1 MKSELQTPSNLTP
14 GVSNSDSDDTALKP
28 SRRTAPGLRVEN
40 ALRAGMVFLIVAMVA
55 FLGEVFLAFDSGAW
69 QMFVMAGIGAMLA
82 LVALLNILLIR
93 RKRPNTGAR
102 LLIGAALLSVLA
114 APLFLAGFGLILGLG
129 TTLVVLTMALQTLS
143 QREANWIL
151 MAGVGVAMVAG
162 AIDVAG
168 GLNVIVPH
176 SQLNLPIFQVMISV
190 LGGIILLAY
199 LVLAV
204 RQYRAYPLS
213 TKLILAFLVVS
224 LVPLGLLAFLN
235 FRHSR
240 AVLIDEARQSL
251 LGAVSKTVSDLDTFV
266 NNNLDAVRTEA
277 HLPALMSYLELQ
289 PEQRSGSPAEMAARE
304 TLSELQ
310 RKNKVFITSY
320 ALLDSQGQNVLDTV
334 PENMGLD
341 ESGRDYFQK
350 SIETGLPY
358 VSPVQFVP
366 PPNRTQ
372 STLDDAVFVFSH
384 PIQSDE
390 EAFLGLLRVQYNPA
404 ILQKLIVQNN
414 SLIDNASYPI
424 LFDENYIRLAH
435 GAVPDLIY
443 KSAISLSDEQVI
455 RLQAGGQLPQQLPE
469 DMATDLPGL
478 ASGLEDAIFNPYF
491 ETQFV
496 STGDQINLAAV
507 KEMDALPWLVVF
519 VQPRDLF
526 LTPIQTQTRTTLFLA
541 IAIAGVVAAAAF
553 VMGQFLAYPLTSL
566 TEAVTRFTD
575 GDLQARAQINSDDE
589 SGVLAASFNTMA
601 EQVGRLLTSL
611 EDRTQALEAE
621 IQERERAEADLHA
634 SEYKY
639 RTLFE
644 DSRDIIFITTP
655 SGRILDINPA
665 GVRLS
670 GYTKEALLNINL
682 EALYADPEDRRTF
695 VKQLNQKGAISDFR
709 TRFRLKNGACID
721 CLMTAVVRR
730 DDTGNILGYQG
741 IIRDITEQLHLEQE
755 RLRLSALERELAI
768 AHEIQESLLP
778 PPRPEWPALDVLCYS
793 VSAREVGGDFYA
805 YHTFDDTRYAIAVGD
820 VSGKGTS
827 AALLMSV
834 SLASFQ
840 STVRRNLAPGA
851 LLGSLDRMIA
861 TYTRGNNQNCALV
874 YAEIAPMN
882 NLTES
887 NDGAGWQL
895 LVANA
900 GCVVPLVRRRNGV
913 VDWVD
918 AFGIP
923 LGTKYGAHFG
933 YTPVETTLE
942 KGDMVILTSDG
953 VVEATNW
960 AGEMF
965 GFERLEAAI
974 ASGSR
979 TSAQVMSRHLQESV
993 AGFVGDLEPHDDLT
1007 IVVVQV

>member
-14 GVSNSDSDDTALKP
+14 GVSGNHSDGATSVSGQRAE
-28 SRRTAPGLRVEN
+28 SRPRIEN
-40 ALRAGMVFLIVAMVA
+40 ALRAGLVFLVVAVVA
-55 FLGEVFLAFDSGAW
+55 FLGEVFLALDSGAW
-69 QMFVMAGIGAMLA
+69 QAFVMAGIGAVLA
-82 LVALLNILLIR
+82 LVALFSIVLIR
-93 RKRPNTGAR
+93 RGRPNAGMR
-102 LLIGAALLSVLA
+102 VLIGAALLSVLA
-114 APLFLAGFGLILGLG
+114 APLLVAGFGLILGLG

-151 MAGVGVAMVAG
+151 LAGVGIAVIAG
-162 AIDVAG
+162 GIDIAG
-168 GLNVIVPH
+168 GLNIIIPH
-176 SQLNLPIFQVMISV
+176 SQLNLPIFQTMISV
-190 LGGIILLAY
+190 LGGVILLAY

-251 LGAVSKTVSDLDTFV
+251 LGAVSKTISDLDTFV
-266 NNNLDAVRTEA
+266 YNSLDAVRTEA
-277 HLPALMSYLELQ
+277 QLPALMTYLKRP
-289 PEQRSGSPAEMAARE
+289 PEQRLHSPVEMAAQE
-304 TLSELQ
+304 TLNELQ
-310 RKNKVFITSY
+310 RKNKVFIISY
-320 ALLDSQGQNVLDTV
+320 ALLDNQGQNVLDTLA
-334 PENMGLD
+334 ENIGLD

-350 SIETGLPY
+350 PLETGLPY

-366 PPNRTQ
+366 PANGTKT
-372 STLDDAVFVFSH
+372 TLNDAVFVFSH
-384 PIQSDE
+384 PIQNDE
-390 EAFLGLLRVQYNPA
+390 GDLLGLLRVQYSPA

-414 SLIDNASYPI
+414 SLIDDVSYPI

-435 GAVPDLIY
+435 GAAPDLIF
-443 KSAISLSDEQVI
+443 KAAVPFSGDELD
-455 RLQAGGQLPQQLPE
+455 RLQSKGRLPQQLPE
-469 DMATDLPGL
+469 DMATNLPDLV
-478 ASGLEDAIFNPYF
+478 SGLEEAIFDPYF
-491 ETQFV
+491 ETQLV

-507 KEMDALPWLVVF
+507 KELDTLPWLVVF
-519 VQPRDLF
+519 AQPRELF
-526 LTPIQTQTRTTLFLA
+526 LTPIQSQTRTTLFLA
-541 IAIAGVVAAAAF
+541 IAIAGVMAAAAF

-566 TEAVTRFTD
+566 TQAVTRFTD
-575 GDLQARAQINSDDE
+575 GDLQARARIKSDDE
-589 SGVLAASFNTMA
+589 SGLLAASFNTMA

-611 EDRTQALEAE
+611 AERTQALEAE
-621 IQERERAEADLHA
+621 IGERKQAEADLQA

-655 SGRILDINPA
+655 DGRIVDINPA

-670 GYTKEALLNINL
+670 GYTKEALLDINL
-682 EALYADPEDRRTF
+682 EALYADPEDRRRF
-695 VKQLNQKGAISDFR
+695 VNQLNQKGAVSDFR
-709 TRFRLKNGACID
+709 TRFRLKDGTAID

-730 DDTGNILGYQG
+730 NSAGDILGYQG

-755 RLRLSALERELAI
+755 RLRLSAIERELAI

-778 PPRPEWPALDVLCYS
+778 PTRPEWPALDVLCYS
-793 VSAREVGGDFYA
+793 ASAREVGGDFYA
-805 YHTFDDTRYAIAVGD
+805 YHAFDDNRYAIAVGD

-840 STVRRNLAPGA
+840 STVRRNLAPEV
-851 LLGSLDRMIA
+851 LLESLDRMIA
-861 TYTRGNNQNCALV
+861 TYTRSNNQNCALV
-874 YAEIAPMN
+874 YVEVLP
-882 NLTES
+882 LG
-887 NDGAGWQL
+887 DAGWQL
-895 LVANA
+895 RVANA
-900 GCVVPLVRRRNGV
+900 GCVVPLLRRENGV

-923 LGTKYGAHFG
+923 LGTRHGAFFG
-933 YTPVETTLE
+933 YKPVEVSLRT
-942 KGDMVILTSDG
+942 GDMVILSSDG

-965 GFERLEAAI
+965 GFERLEDAI
-974 ASGSR
+974 ALGPR
-979 TSAQVMSRHLQESV
+979 TSAQAMSRHLQKSV
-993 AGFVGDLEPHDDLT
+993 AEFVGGVEPHDDLT
-1007 IVVVQV
+1007 IVVVQL